1 MTTEKD
7 IKLEYIH
14 AIAEILMD
22 LTAGDRRINVLVS
35 LIHAESEEN
44 AQWLIAH

>member
-14 AIAEILMD
+14 AIADVLLD
-22 LTAGDRRINVLVS
+22 LTAGDHRVNVLVN
-35 LIHAESEEN
+35 LIYKESE
-44 AQWLIAH
+44 AVKK

>member
-14 AIAEILMD
+14 ALSEVLLD
-22 LTAGDRRINVLVS
+22 LTAGDRRINILVS
-35 LIHAESEEN
+35 LIHQESN
-44 AQWLIAH
+44 GGNK

>member
-1 MTTEKD
+1 MITEKD

-22 LTAGDRRINVLVS
+22 LTAGDHRINVLVS
-35 LIHAESEEN
+35 LIYAESEGN
-44 AQWLIAH
+44 AQ